1 MDAVSEVRQAN
12 GYDVDAASRATGLEC
27 LDDSLAVQS
36 QKEEADINVIVRR
49 FGVTGMLPVIQVPE
63 ALTGDVEEFDLM
75 TANAVLIEARQS
87 FLSLD
92 ADVRARFNNDP
103 MRFVAFAIDEKN
115 IEELRKLGLAKPIVA
130 PEPER
135 VQKVEIVNERGE
147 GFRDVASDAAAAVG
161 ASDGAARRN
170 RGSARRGG
178 VDD

>member
-12 GYDVDAASRATGLEC
+12 GYDVDAASVASGVAC
-27 LDDSLAVQS
+27 LDESLAIQS
-36 QKEEADINVIVRR
+36 QKDEADINVIVRR
-49 FGVTGMLPVIQVPE
+49 FGVTGSLPVRMVPE
-63 ALTGDVEEFDLM
+63 ALVGDVEEFDLM

-92 ADVRARFNNDP
+92 AEVRARFNNDP

-147 GFRDVASDAAAAVG
+147 GFRDVASDVEG
-161 ASDGAARRN
+161 SDGSADGSAGRDRK
-170 RGSARRGG
+170 SARRRGG
-178 VDD
+178 AD